1 MSEESKYQRL
11 ESGTV
16 RRPQLI
22 LHAEDDAETRR
33 LYGTFLSR
41 AGFEVIEVANGRE
54 ALDRAPL
61 VAPDLILMDLAMP
74 EMDGLEATRRLKA
87 DERTRHIPIVA
98 MSAHGYRA
106 HLREASAAGC
116 DGYIVKPCSG
126 AVLLRTVLET
136 LETLASQ
143 QKAVSQ

>member
-1 MSEESKYQRL
+1 MSQESKYHRL

-22 LHAEDDAETRR
+22 LHVEDDAETRR
-33 LYGTFLSR
+33 LYGIFLVR
-41 AGFEVIEVANGRE
+41 AGFEVVEAVNGRE
-54 ALDRAPL
+54 ALELAPH

-74 EMDGLEATRRLKA
+74 EMDGMEATRRLKA

-98 MSAHGYRA
+98 LTAHGYRA

-116 DGYIVKPCSG
+116 DGFIVKPCSG
-126 AVLLRTVLET
+126 AVLIRTVLEL
-136 LETLASQ
+136 LETREMLQKSASQ
-143 QKAVSQ
+143 